1 MDKSTGNFHTT
12 KEKEKMI
19 NIFKGLFSSPFS
31 SFGIRLHACEVQTTK
46 ASVWKWGVVQTRLE
60 MKGGIGSI
68 GTTVMSPN
76 SAGLRNDY
84 QGKKGH
90 TVDNEICA
98 KS

>member
-19 NIFKGLFSSPFS
+19 NIFKGLFSPLY
-31 SFGIRLHACEVQTTK
+31 SFCSRLHACEIQTTK
-46 ASVWKWGVVQTRLE
+46 ASVRKRGVVQTRLE
-60 MKGGIGSI
+60 MKGGIGSV

-76 SAGLRNDY
+76 SACLRNDY
-84 QGKKGH
+84 EGKKGH